1 MPDRKKRPT
10 TRPLASPACYAD
22 EVDPDYMWAPG
33 RGVRLKRAYER
44 PAKDDGRRVLVERLW
59 PRGLTKERAAIDDW
73 LKDVAPSPELRRW
86 YRHRPERWPEF
97 QRRYRDELKTGAAR
111 AALEKLQA
119 LGRDVRLTLV
129 FAAKDETRCSAAVLK
144 DVLGG

>member
-1 MPDRKKRPT
+1 MPDGKKRAP
-10 TRPLASPACYAD
+10 TRPFASPACYAG
-22 EVDPDYMWAPG
+22 EVDPDYMWAPA

-44 PAKDDGRRVLVERLW
+44 PAKGDGTRVLVERLW

-73 LKDVAPSPELRRW
+73 LKDVAPSSELRRW
-86 YRHRPERWPEF
+86 YGHRAERWPEF

-111 AALEKLQA
+111 AALATLRA
-119 LGRDVRLTLV
+119 LGRDGPLTLV

-144 DVLGG
+144 SVLDG